1 MATEH
6 PSTDETNRDVQP
18 IANKSKGVAV
28 VLGVLLSPLAY
39 YYVGRT
45 KLAIVNLVTLNF
57 LMIGVVAVPIHV
69 YKIIGDAESSVDDT
83 GTDPGDRGGA
93 F

>member
-6 PSTDETNRDVQP
+6 PSTDETSRDRQP
-18 IANKSKGVAV
+18 IANKSKGVAI
-28 VLGVLLSPLAY
+28 VLGILLSPLAY

-45 KLAIVNLVTLNF
+45 KLAVVNLLTLNY
-57 LMIGVVAVPIHV
+57 LMVGIVAVPIHV
-69 YKIIGDAESSVDDT
+69 YAIISDAESAVDDT
-83 GTDPGDRGGA
+83 GASADDHGGT